1 MSGFEV
7 STEIEAPI
15 ERVWDFVD
23 KPENELLWQSN
34 AAERVVLTE
43 GPIEKGT
50 RIRLVDRFLGQR
62 MDSEWEIV
70 EHYPYYRLDRTVSGP
85 IHLESSWRLE
95 PIENG
100 TLFSMEIE
108 TGEGL
113 GGMFGK
119 LSEPLVL
126 KMTRRDFVGNLAR
139 LKDLIEA
146 KI

>member
-15 ERVWDFVD
+15 ERVWEFVD

>member
-1 MSGFEV
+1 MAGFEV

-15 ERVWDFVD
+15 ERVWEFVD

-34 AAERVVLTE
+34 AAERVVLTD

-50 RIRLVDRFLGQR
+50 RIRLVDRFLGRR

-95 PIENG
+95 PVENG